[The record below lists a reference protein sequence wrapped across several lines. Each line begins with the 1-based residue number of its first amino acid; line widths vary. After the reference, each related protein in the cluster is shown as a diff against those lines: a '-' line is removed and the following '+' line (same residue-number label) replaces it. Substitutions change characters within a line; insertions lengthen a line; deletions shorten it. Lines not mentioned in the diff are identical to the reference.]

1 MTPSTL
7 QYADD
12 TLIICKASSQDVAL
26 IKRILDDFSSATGLE
41 INYSKSTMVCIH
53 VPPEDQV
60 QLANVLG
67 CRLEN
72 FPQTYLGL
80 LLSTTKLNFDAFA
93 PVISRVDR
101 FLASWQA
108 SLLNYADRII
118 LINAILSSLPTYAM
132 AAMELPKGVFAAIDK
147 RRRAFLWTGDDSCS
161 GSKCLPRLTAAA
173 SQDLAHLSTLLQN
186 FQLSAEQDSRSL
198 TFQTNQNTFS
208 CSKLYGILN
217 SRPTCCSNWKFV
229 WKNKAPPRVQFFAW
243 LLAKDRLPMR
253 VNLKKKNI
261 TPSDVCEICKIAP
274 ETAEHLFLHCSVAKA
289 FWDLTHANPNI
300 PSMKA
305 LNLIQP
311 PSCIP
316 SEQYKCFYLLCFW
329 RIWKH
334 RNEVVFQNLLPCT
347 TRLLKACKEESSTWS
362 FRLND
367 SARSS
372 TDAWRNIFTSALLP
386 SLSAAS

>member
-1 MTPSTL
+1 MLSFRLQKELSSIIQLDQTGFLKGRHISETFIHATELVQCCHKRKAPAVILKLDFAKAFDSVQWDSLHKILYCRGFNDSWNTCIKMLLASARSSIILNGVPGNWISCKQGLRQGDPLSPYLFIIVADVLQTLIRKSQLRHPLNPQMTPSTL

-161 GSKCLPRLTAAA
+161 GSKCLVSWDEVCTDKKFGGLGIK
-173 SQDLAHLSTLLQN
+173 DLAKQNSCLLLKTCTS
-186 FQLSAEQDSRSL
+186 FTSL
-198 TFQTNQNTFS
+198 LLLGPSGCGMKFLKTS
-208 CSKLYGILN
+208 CS
-217 SRPTCCSNWKFV
+217 
-229 WKNKAPPRVQFFAW
+229 
-243 LLAKDRLPMR
+243 
-253 VNLKKKNI
+253 
-261 TPSDVCEICKIAP
+261 
-274 ETAEHLFLHCSVAKA
+274 
-289 FWDLTHANPNI
+289 
-300 PSMKA
+300 
-305 LNLIQP
+305 LIQIGTP
-311 PSCIP
+311 RP
-316 SEQYKCFYLLCFW
+316 
-329 RIWKH
+329 
-334 RNEVVFQNLLPCT
+334 
-347 TRLLKACKEESSTWS
+347 
-362 FRLND
+362 
-367 SARSS
+367 
-372 TDAWRNIFTSALLP
+372 
-386 SLSAAS
+386 

>member
-161 GSKCLPRLTAAA
+161 GSKCLVSWDEVCTDKKFGGLGIK
-173 SQDLAHLSTLLQN
+173 DLAKQNSCLLLKTCTS
-186 FQLSAEQDSRSL
+186 FTSL
-198 TFQTNQNTFS
+198 LLLGPSGCGMKFLKTS
-208 CSKLYGILN
+208 CS
-217 SRPTCCSNWKFV
+217 
-229 WKNKAPPRVQFFAW
+229 
-243 LLAKDRLPMR
+243 
-253 VNLKKKNI
+253 
-261 TPSDVCEICKIAP
+261 
-274 ETAEHLFLHCSVAKA
+274 
-289 FWDLTHANPNI
+289 
-300 PSMKA
+300 
-305 LNLIQP
+305 LIQIGTP
-311 PSCIP
+311 RP
-316 SEQYKCFYLLCFW
+316 
-329 RIWKH
+329 
-334 RNEVVFQNLLPCT
+334 
-347 TRLLKACKEESSTWS
+347 
-362 FRLND
+362 
-367 SARSS
+367 
-372 TDAWRNIFTSALLP
+372 
-386 SLSAAS
+386 